1 MSISGEKPTL
11 KNTPKRQQDAQGRA
25 TQHFN
30 QDALPY
36 SPHAATSNLQS
47 YLDSYDPFPI

>member
-1 MSISGEKPTL
+1 MRISGEKVIL
-11 KNTPKRQQDAQGRA
+11 KSTQKREQDAQGRA

-30 QDALPY
+30 QNALPY

-47 YLDSYDPFPI
+47 YLDSHDPFPI